1 MINTKGYLETISL
14 MDPNWAALALGINWA
29 LDILDGK
36 KDKAK
41 TIKATAES
49 LNALELAFS
58 LNDGSAAEGFY
69 RGIQFVPDGSLVDGD
84 FVVAGSDESVLVL
97 CDPWD
102 PYWVDENR
110 QSAKKGY
117 DDSDPGVSDQDDD

>member
-14 MDPNWAALALGINWA
+14 PDPNWAALALGINRA

-36 KDKAK
+36 KDRVKC
-41 TIKATAES
+41 IQATAES

-84 FVVAGSDESVLVL
+84 FVVVGSVESVLIL
-97 CDPWD
+97 CDPWG
-102 PYWVDENR
+102 PYWVDENK
-110 QSAKKGY
+110 QAAKKGY
-117 DDSDPGVSDQDDD
+117 DDVDPGPADQDDD